1 MPIRAIRAAL
11 ALLLLA
17 GATAPAQQDPSA
29 ASLRVTVIVSDLG
42 AAAARGRLERTVAE
56 AWAVRQRQRGGIFGQ
71 EVRVEVRSDA
81 SDPTRASRLV
91 QEAADAGAHA
101 VVCCSTSRA
110 SDVAARVAA
119 EERILL
125 LSPASA
131 GSAAGEGWQVGL
143 APSRRASLRAMVRDL
158 YARGLRSIGLF
169 TLEGAYGDAVRDDLQ
184 GLIGTETLR
193 LVEDARFAPGA
204 EPLTAEALWLA
215 TRVPGAV
222 VVWATRD
229 DTVRA
234 VDALRRRGWTGPVYL
249 PTALT
254 DPLAGGLPSGLR
266 GEVRVPLSPASLPA
280 SVPAGDPRA
289 SWQADARA
297 LGDGRLEA
305 RSHDAAGAVM
315 HDALALLAMAFE
327 RTATYGVAPSDV
339 ARYRTALRDGL
350 VSMSATP
357 LAAGTYHPG
366 EPAAATAEGLVMA
379 RLEGG
384 RLVPME

>member
-1 MPIRAIRAAL
+1 MPIRTIRAAL

-17 GATAPAQQDPSA
+17 GVAAPAQRAPA
-29 ASLRVTVIVSDLG
+29 ASSLHVTVIVSDLG

-56 AWAVRQRQRGGIFGQ
+56 AWAARQRQRGGIFGQ
-71 EVRVEVRSDA
+71 EVRVEVHGDA
-81 SDPTRASRLV
+81 SDPSRASRLV
-91 QEAADAGAHA
+91 RDAAEAGAHA

-110 SDVAARVAA
+110 SDAAARVAA

-131 GSAAGEGWQVGL
+131 GSDAGEGWQVGL
-143 APSRRASLRAMVRDL
+143 APSRRTSLQAMVRDL

-169 TLEGAYGDAVRDDLQ
+169 TLEGAYGDDVRDDLQ
-184 GLIGTETLR
+184 RLIGTETLR
-193 LVEDARFAPGA
+193 LVEDVRFTPGA

-249 PTALT
+249 PGTLT
-254 DPLAGGLPSGLR
+254 DPLAGGLPAGLP
-266 GEVRVPLSPASLPA
+266 GEVRVPVSPASLPA
-280 SVPAGDPRA
+280 AVPADDPRA
-289 SWQADARA
+289 SWQADVRA

-305 RSHDAAGAVM
+305 RSHDAAGALM
-315 HDALALLAMAFE
+315 HDALTLLAMAFE
-327 RTATYGVAPSDV
+327 RAATYGVAPSEV

-350 VSMSATP
+350 VSMSNTP
-357 LAAGTYHPG
+357 LAAGSYDPG
-366 EPAAATAEGLVMA
+366 EDEPA
-379 RLEGG
+379 
-384 RLVPME
+384 